1 MEDFDQNELLKH
13 VTEIIEKQ
21 HFRIN
26 VNKTKLKTPNTRQ
39 MMTGIIVNEKP
50 QVVLH
55 KRNELRQAL
64 NYIKKFG
71 FEEYVEYKE
80 N

>member
-1 MEDFDQNELLKH
+1 M
-13 VTEIIEKQ
+13 
-21 HFRIN
+21 
-26 VNKTKLKTPNTRQ
+26 TPNSRQ
-39 MMTGIIVNEKP
+39 VITGIIVNEKP
-50 QVVLH
+50 QVVLN